1 MKKQHEIP
9 ALEINSETVKEL
21 RIKDAQDA
29 AEKYIKECR
38 RKDDLKKELDDEK
51 ADALFKLTLVASI
64 LGLIV
69 SLLLGCYGVSLYFG
83 LCYAIAFAGM
93 AVWAIAVTVRDF
105 WDDIKVLFVNE
116 SSC

>member
-1 MKKQHEIP
+1 MKTKHEMP
-9 ALEINSETVKEL
+9 ALETNSETIKEL
-21 RIKDAQDA
+21 RVKDAQDA

-38 RKDDLKKELDDEK
+38 RRDDLKRELEDEK
-51 ADALFKLTLVASI
+51 SEAVVKLAMLIIVLGSI
-64 LGLIV
+64 TSLIC
-69 SLLLGCYGVSLYFG
+69 GWYGVLLYFG
-83 LCYAIAFAGM
+83 LCLAIPFAGM